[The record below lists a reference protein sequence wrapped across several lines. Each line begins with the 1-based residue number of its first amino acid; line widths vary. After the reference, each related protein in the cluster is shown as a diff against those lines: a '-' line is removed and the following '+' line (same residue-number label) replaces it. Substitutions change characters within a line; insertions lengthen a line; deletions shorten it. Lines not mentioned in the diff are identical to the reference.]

1 MKKKK
6 YKDSERRIFPIVA
19 DITGVWQ
26 ETAGE
31 NDISDYLGSYTG
43 NPHDDDIPVQD
54 ADDL

>member
-6 YKDSERRIFPIVA
+6 YKDNERKLFPIVA
-19 DITGVWQ
+19 DITGVWY

-43 NPHDDDIPVQD
+43 NPCDDDIPVQD